1 MYKKVI
7 LENSI
12 PVVLETTKET
22 SSVCIGIWV
31 KVGSRNEIIK
41 KNGISHFLEHMFFKG
56 TAKRTARDIAVEI
69 DSLGG
74 ELNAFTSKEST
85 AFYIRV
91 LDEHLEKGVELL
103 TDIFLNSIFPEDE
116 IEKEKGVI
124 FEEIKL
130 VADTPDDY
138 IHDLFN
144 KNIWGESRMGQ
155 SVLGSKET
163 IASFT
168 KDELLNYVKNHYGP
182 NNIVIACSGHLEE
195 ESLIGRL
202 NCSFGTLKGAS
213 ITWKEPCPE
222 FKCGLNIITKKLAE
236 VHLCLGVKG
245 LPHGSEDR
253 YSMHLLNTIL
263 GSGISSRLFQEVR
276 EKRGLAYSIGSFN
289 VSYFDTGVWTVYA
302 GTDKKR
308 VNEVVNIIIDQMREL
323 SSSITGDELQR
334 SKNQLK
340 GNIVLA
346 LESTNSKMVNIARQ
360 EMYYGRYFTP
370 EDIIKAVESVTLEE
384 LKELS
389 HRLLGNNAFALTVYG
404 PVREM
409 ELQEL
414 QQNIF
419 NPKT

>member
-1 MYKKVI
+1 
-7 LENSI
+7 
-12 PVVLETTKET
+12 
-22 SSVCIGIWV
+22 
-31 KVGSRNEIIK
+31 
-41 KNGISHFLEHMFFKG
+41 
-56 TAKRTARDIAVEI
+56 
-69 DSLGG
+69 
-74 ELNAFTSKEST
+74 
-85 AFYIRV
+85 
-91 LDEHLEKGVELL
+91 
-103 TDIFLNSIFPEDE
+103 
-116 IEKEKGVI
+116 
-124 FEEIKL
+124 
-130 VADTPDDY
+130 
-138 IHDLFN
+138 
-144 KNIWGESRMGQ
+144 MGQ
-155 SVLGSKET
+155 VSVQDFFRRLGK
-163 IASFT
+163 
-168 KDELLNYVKNHYGP
+168 
-182 NNIVIACSGHLEE
+182 
-195 ESLIGRL
+195 
-202 NCSFGTLKGAS
+202 
-213 ITWKEPCPE
+213 
-222 FKCGLNIITKKLAE
+222 
-236 VHLCLGVKG
+236 
-245 LPHGSEDR
+245 
-253 YSMHLLNTIL
+253 
-263 GSGISSRLFQEVR
+263 
-276 EKRGLAYSIGSFN
+276 KRGLAYSIGSFN